1 VSIKLWNVDVSL
13 VTTTIADDQQKI
25 IDLSDNL
32 CVGSEKGDDKIILF
46 LLKLLEKRNWSL
58 ILI

>member
-1 VSIKLWNVDVSL
+1 MSIKLWNVDVSL

-25 IDLSDNL
+25 IDLSGNL